1 MPASRAV
8 RGRASRTPSS
18 GCLHRKVCWAQERRL
33 PGSAIT
39 RTSFPGSRRPVPP
52 TRRALGLTSGLL
64 LPLGTLVIRAT
75 PQLLLPPP
83 PHTPSAKPT
92 LQIPQRCVLEQGPF
106 SSSCP
111 PPLGL
116 ALATLLVT
124 SSSSPPLSFPPLPP
138 ALASPFIQP
147 LSPALSSPSPS
158 SPPTAATS
166 WFEGA
171 NGRAPPGVSYLH
183 HVGEGGKGAGR

>member
-1 MPASRAV
+1 MHPRTCLASQASGSAARGWGRRLAPRWRERMPASRAV

-83 PHTPSAKPT
+83 PPHTLGQANPPNPST
-92 LQIPQRCVLEQGPF
+92 LRPRAG
-106 SSSCP
+106 
-111 PPLGL
+111 
-116 ALATLLVT
+116 TLLVVV
-124 SSSSPPLSFPPLPP
+124 PP
-138 ALASPFIQP
+138 APWSGL
-147 LSPALSSPSPS
+147 
-158 SPPTAATS
+158 
-166 WFEGA
+166 GY
-171 NGRAPPGVSYLH
+171 PPGD
-183 HVGEGGKGAGR
+183 K